1 MPRHWQ
7 CYPSNG
13 STDDLCTHGCI
24 TYTPGSPLA
33 RVFPPLVL
41 STNHKDIGTL
51 YLTFAMCAGLT
62 GGTLS
67 VLMRYQLMRPGSYLF
82 GADHQAYNVVVT
94 AHGLTMIFFMLMPAL
109 IGGFGNCF
117 IPLMIVAPDMALPPL
132 DTSVSGCSSRPSR
145 CCSVRSS

>member
-1 MPRHWQ
+1 MHAWMHYLHTRVTACSGFSAAGSVDEPQGHRHAL
-7 CYPSNG
+7 S
-13 STDDLCTHGCI
+13 DLRDVCR
-24 TYTPGSPLA
+24 P
-33 RVFPPLVL
+33 
-41 STNHKDIGTL
+41 DWWTL
-51 YLTFAMCAGLT
+51 P
-62 GGTLS
+62 